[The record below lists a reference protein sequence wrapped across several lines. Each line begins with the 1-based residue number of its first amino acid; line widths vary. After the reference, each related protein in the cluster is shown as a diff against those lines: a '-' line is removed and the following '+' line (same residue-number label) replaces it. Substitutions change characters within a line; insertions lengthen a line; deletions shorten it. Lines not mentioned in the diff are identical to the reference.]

1 MSVRFTTG
9 YQAHRESIP
18 HLLASRARKGANT
31 MDEMTADAAKTT
43 PTMMIVRMGRL

>member
-9 YQAHRESIP
+9 NQAHRESIRR
-18 HLLASRARKGANT
+18 LRASRARKGAKRT
-31 MDEMTADAAKTT
+31 DEMTADAAKTT